1 MIVTT
6 TGIEISQ
13 ALPVAPMVP
22 RSETNFVDD
31 DATTDTLASPVENPA
46 GNLTVV
52 AADDA
57 AAAAAGVSWVDL
69 CASDLDFDKTGTMHT
84 DMLVRYGAVAA
95 FSPLLL
101 LWLTIC

>member
-13 ALPVAPMVP
+13 ALPVAPVVP

-31 DATTDTLASPVENPA
+31 DAPKDTLASP
-46 GNLTVV
+46 TVV
-52 AADDA
+52 AAEDA
-57 AAAAAGVSWVDL
+57 AAAAAGASWVDL
-69 CASDLDFDKTGTMHT
+69 CVSDLDFDKTGTMNT